1 MSFPFTF
8 ARVTFTA
15 EPPIPLRSAH
25 AATGPAPDTPHPAF
39 GALAS
44 GSAGGRKGAFPRV
57 RPATLAG
64 PGTPCVRRR
73 GWR

>member
-1 MSFPFTF
+1 MSFPFIF
-8 ARVTFTA
+8 ARATFTA
-15 EPPIPLRSAH
+15 EAPVPLRFAH
-25 AATGPAPDTPHPAF
+25 AATGFSPAIPHPAF
-39 GALAS
+39 GALALW
-44 GSAGGRKGAFPRV
+44 SAGGRKGAFPRV